1 MHVKKHKILSFILAV
16 LLFVT
21 GLFFEIEFLEE
32 GVCVLSDCVS
42 VE

>member
-21 GLFFEIEFLEE
+21 GLFFEIARTDM
-32 GVCVLSDCVS
+32 LSANGRRVD
-42 VE
+42 